1 MNQKKTI
8 CFSLPCYNE
17 KDNVVP
23 LAESIMSICQKELP
37 DYNYIL
43 QFIDNCSTDGTKG
56 LLEGLCAKYSQIRV
70 IFNARNFPLTSG
82 FYGILQT
89 EGDCTIAI
97 PTDFQVPLD
106 VIPQLIKKWEA
117 GAKIVCLI
125 KESTQEKKIM
135 WNIRQL
141 FYKLSQK
148 FSDSKVIPN
157 YNGAGLYDKQFLDIC
172 RKINDPVASLAQMVS
187 TLGWNVEE
195 LAYKEH
201 KRRHGKSKNNFFTLF
216 DIAILRFTNSSN
228 LGPRIATLGGFFLSI
243 LSLVI
248 GIIYF
253 ILKLLYWEQFPVGI
267 FPLIF
272 GVFFIGGAQ
281 LFFTGLVGEYVIKVN
296 TRIMNRPL
304 VVEEKRLGFD
314 NNCEEESGKG
324 NL

>member
-1 MNQKKTI
+1 
-8 CFSLPCYNE
+8 
-17 KDNVVP
+17 
-23 LAESIMSICQKELP
+23 
-37 DYNYIL
+37 
-43 QFIDNCSTDGTKG
+43 
-56 LLEGLCAKYSQIRV
+56 
-70 IFNARNFPLTSG
+70 
-82 FYGILQT
+82 
-89 EGDCTIAI
+89 
-97 PTDFQVPLD
+97 
-106 VIPQLIKKWEA
+106 
-117 GAKIVCLI
+117 
-125 KESTQEKKIM
+125 
-135 WNIRQL
+135 
-141 FYKLSQK
+141 
-148 FSDSKVIPN
+148 
-157 YNGAGLYDKQFLDIC
+157 
-172 RKINDPVASLAQMVS
+172 MVS

-304 VVEEKRLGFD
+304 VVEEKRLGFN
-314 NNCEEESGKG
+314 NNCEEGSGKG